1 MLPLHASAFAIV
13 LFKGSSEMQ
22 NPLSST
28 RFNVTLFTSR
38 IRQAAV
44 CASLVVITLASD
56 STAQDQYD
64 GGTTSREIG
73 QQLAGGGSF
82 ADFDSLMQ
90 LIETTVVPDTWE
102 SLGGPSTMAPY
113 PQGVYVDP
121 DGTLLT
127 CVTAAQSVGLAD
139 LTSLLKQ
146 PVKIDNNLNTD
157 WRLASPMRVVSLR
170 RMRDE
175 MLRHRLIGQGMP
187 ESVRHLSGLSRVK
200 YIVLTDDD
208 ILIASPVGG
217 IEQVDAWFRDR
228 QSGLNTLR
236 SDFLLTCLKA
246 AVENQAF
253 GCTIDPTPQGMKAAA
268 EVAQNVQSKEI
279 PVGKAA
285 QEMGRALGMQRVEVF
300 GTDGG
305 TPLGYVM
312 VEADRHM
319 KQLALGQAE
328 MPEGVKN
335 YLDVVDDFITQGPP
349 DQLLL
354 RLWFTASARHVRADN
369 DRRVFEIAGS
379 PIKLSGE
386 NQQAMRDGQRGK
398 VTVDERSDAFVKE
411 FNDHWNDI
419 RSKFPI
425 YGALESIYRVASVAE
440 LAHRFAKDDA
450 HLSLIDSLA
459 AESSLADWDLI
470 PPRQVA
476 SIAVHHRVNH
486 GRKIHHVVVASGGV
500 SVDSQQTVLGKIT
513 DYPSLKSTASI
524 ADSKPRLVQRWWWD
538 VK

>member
-1 MLPLHASAFAIV
+1 MKNAKFSRLRC
-13 LFKGSSEMQ
+13 
-22 NPLSST
+22 ST
-28 RFNVTLFTSR
+28 RLR
-38 IRQAAV
+38 GGIRPAFIGV
-44 CASLVVITLASD
+44 MLA
-56 STAQDQYD
+56 TIALAPHGMAQDQYAAE
-64 GGTTSREIG
+64 TQPQSVG

-113 PQGVYVDP
+113 PQGVYVDS
-121 DGTLLT
+121 DGTVLN
-127 CVTAAQSVGLAD
+127 CVTAAPSVGLDD

-146 PVKIDNNLNTD
+146 PASQNHPLDTD

-175 MLRHRLIGQGMP
+175 VLRHRLLGQGMP
-187 ESVRHLSGLSRVK
+187 ESIRHLSGLSRVK
-200 YIVLTDDD
+200 YIVFTDDD
-208 ILIASPVGG
+208 ILIAAPVGG

-236 SDFLLTCLKA
+236 CDFLLTCMKA
-246 AVENQAF
+246 AVENQVF

-268 EVAQNVQSKEI
+268 EVAQNVQSKQI

-285 QEMGRALGMQRVEVF
+285 GELGRALGMQRVEVF

-335 YLDVVDDFITQGPP
+335 YLDVVDDFIAQGPP

-354 RLWFTASARHVRADN
+354 RLWFTASARNVRADN

-386 NQQAMRDGQRGK
+386 NQRAMTDGRRGQ
-398 VTVDERSDAFVKE
+398 VTVDARSDAFVKE
-411 FNDHWNDI
+411 FNAHWNDI
-419 RSKFPI
+419 RAKYPI
-425 YGALESIYRVASVAE
+425 YGALESVYRVASVAE
-440 LAHRFAKDDA
+440 LAHRFAKDAA

-459 AESSLADWDLI
+459 AESSMADWNLI

-476 SIAVHHRVNH
+476 SIAVHHRISH
-486 GRKIHHVVVASGGV
+486 GRKIHHVVIASGGV
-500 SVDSQQTVLGKIT
+500 SVDSQQTMRSKIT
-513 DYPSLKSTASI
+513 DYPSLKSTASV
-524 ADSKPRLVQRWWWD
+524 ADAKPRPVQRWWWD